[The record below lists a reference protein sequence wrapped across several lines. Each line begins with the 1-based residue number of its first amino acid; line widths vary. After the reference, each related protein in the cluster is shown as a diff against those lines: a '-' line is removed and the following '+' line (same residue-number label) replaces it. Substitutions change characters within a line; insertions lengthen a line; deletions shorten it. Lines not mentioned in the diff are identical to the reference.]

1 MTIGIIGALD
11 EELTL
16 LKGALTRC
24 EAKREGPFEYLF
36 GELEGKRVCVT
47 RSGVGK
53 VQAAMTTQAMISRCS
68 PSAII
73 FTGVAGALNP
83 SLEIGDLVVG
93 SSALQHDLDATG
105 LGFARGEVPYLN
117 VTELSAAPE
126 LVKRALGFVPR
137 SGAKVVQGRILS
149 GDQFITHGA
158 VASHRYLI
166 DELNGDAIEMEGAS
180 FALVCHLHEVPFLIL
195 RTISDK
201 ANDAAHLDF
210 QSFLPVASAQS
221 LDCVRFI
228 LAGLTAPF
236 SGK

>member
-1 MTIGIIGALD
+1 MIGIIGALD

-36 GELEGKRVCVT
+36 GELEGTRVCVT
-47 RSGVGK
+47 RCGVGK
-53 VQAAMTTQAMISRCS
+53 VQAAMTTQAIISRCN
-68 PSAII
+68 PSALI

-105 LGFARGEVPYLN
+105 LGFVRGEIPYLN
-117 VTELSAAPE
+117 VRELAASTEL
-126 LVKRALGFVPR
+126 VNRALDYAPR
-137 SGAKVVQGRILS
+137 AGAKVVRGRILS
-149 GDQFITHGA
+149 GDQFITHG
-158 VASHRYLI
+158 VIASHRYLV
-166 DELNGDAIEMEGAS
+166 DELGGDAIEMEGAS
-180 FALVCHLHEVPFLIL
+180 FALVCHLHQVPFLIL

-201 ANDAAHLDF
+201 ANHQAHVDF
-210 QSFLPVASAQS
+210 QAFLPVASAQS

-228 LAGLTAPF
+228 LRGAPLRTP
-236 SGK
+236 